1 MKLRVKKALVD
12 AYKKTPK
19 VEGKWVNMSTFS
31 EQLKRQIPN
40 FQLSQFNVS
49 RFKEFVELYLDVLV
63 LKTTPKDGYRCKL
76 TDGAIDAVNLE
87 ASEPVEKPMVVEE
100 KPVENAPTES
110 TPLIDVVAAEVLPPK
125 YLSLFKRY
133 KEQPSSEVFAHF
145 AWKSNDSETWET
157 PYARVAELARNEKW
171 NFTNCASA
179 IEAKGDYPIL
189 RSYLNYTFARV
200 LEQGGVIYS
209 ADGDRACFNTG
220 LRTRNE
226 KDIFLTFYKNK
237 RREEFDAPVWTFY
250 CVADSYAEQLKGFP
264 ELPAPAKYITVQ
276 SELVFDT
283 SYDVEMNSEHIL
295 EENRHRLPSVLQ
307 SNSILARNS
316 IEGAKHFL
324 LENVKRNPMLALPH
338 WYQAESKVQLLLPL
352 YVTQKECPDLAL
364 ILDKDSEMGMYRV
377 KTAITLDMAYIDARL
392 ICPQEHGWLKRV

>member
-12 AYKKTPK
+12 AYKKTSK

-40 FQLSQFNVS
+40 FQLSQFDVS
-49 RFKEFVELYLDVLV
+49 RFKEFVEIYPDVVV

-76 TDGAIDAVNLE
+76 ADAAFDAVKVE
-87 ASEPVEKPMVVEE
+87 SSEPGEK
-100 KPVENAPTES
+100 VENKVTLVDISLVES
-110 TPLIDVVAAEVLPPK
+110 ILPKTALLPK

-145 AWKSNDSETWET
+145 AWKSNNSETWET
-157 PYARVAELARNEKW
+157 PYARIAELARNEKW
-171 NFTNCASA
+171 SFSSCASA
-179 IEAKGDYPIL
+179 IEDKGDYPIL
-189 RSYLNYTFARV
+189 RTYLNYTFVRV
-200 LEQGGVIYS
+200 LEQDGVIYS

-226 KDIFLTFYKNK
+226 KDIFLTFYKN
-237 RREEFDAPVWTFY
+237 RRRKEFDAPVWTFY

-264 ELPAPAKYITVQ
+264 ELPAPARYITEQ
-276 SELVFDT
+276 SDLVFDT

-295 EENRHRLPSVLQ
+295 EENRYRLPSILQ
-307 SNSILARNS
+307 YNSILARNS

-324 LENVKRNPMLALPH
+324 LE
-338 WYQAESKVQLLLPL
+338 
-352 YVTQKECPDLAL
+352 
-364 ILDKDSEMGMYRV
+364 
-377 KTAITLDMAYIDARL
+377 
-392 ICPQEHGWLKRV
+392 

>member
-40 FQLSQFNVS
+40 FQLSQFNAS
-49 RFKEFVELYLDVLV
+49 RFKEFIELYLDVIV
-63 LKTTPKDGYRCKL
+63 LKRTPKDGYRCKL
-76 TDGAIDAVNLE
+76 TDGANDAVIVE
-87 ASEPVEKPMVVEE
+87 ASEPVEKPAPIEVVL
-100 KPVENAPTES
+100 VEV
-110 TPLIDVVAAEVLPPK
+110 TPLVEKVNIEKSTPK

-145 AWKSNDSETWET
+145 AWKSNDDETWET
-157 PYARVAELARNEKW
+157 PFARVAELARTEKW
-171 NFTNCASA
+171 NFTNCTSA
-179 IEAKGDYPIL
+179 TEYKGDYPIL
-189 RSYLNYTFARV
+189 RSYLNYTFIRV
-200 LEQGGVIYS
+200 LEQGGVVYS
-209 ADGDRACFNTG
+209 SDGDRACFNTG

-226 KDIFLTFYKNK
+226 KDIFLTFYRNK

-250 CVADSYAEQLKGFP
+250 CVADSYAEQLKGFL
-264 ELPAPAKYITVQ
+264 ELPAPATYISEQ
-276 SELVFDT
+276 SELVFDP

-295 EENRHRLPSVLQ
+295 EENRHRLPNVLQ
-307 SNSILARNS
+307 SNSVLARNS
-316 IEGAKHFL
+316 IEGAKHLL

-338 WYQAESKVQLLLPL
+338 WYQTESKVQLLLPL
-352 YVTQKECPDLAL
+352 YVTQKEYPDLAL